1 MHVLNSRVGSRVPSI
16 NIMAALGPLLGSYRL
31 ETDLPRSFLCIRL
44 PVFFCSLLLS
54 SLFCDPPRL
63 APSGL
68 AQCSYSRVRSS
79 LSIHTLQSA
88 RTSKTLHICRFPG
101 AHRTAVAD
109 HISSRELNFLTTS
122 QKCSPQ
128 LPFHHAQIEELALL
142 YRFIP
147 SIPRET
153 FKTHKTRPDVVSF
166 AQLYKFKLVSFAPL
180 SPDDGSARQLP
191 QITAII

>member
-1 MHVLNSRVGSRVPSI
+1 
-16 NIMAALGPLLGSYRL
+16 MAALGPLLGSYRF
-31 ETDLPRSFLCIRL
+31 ETDLPRDSCIGL

-63 APSGL
+63 APGGL

-101 AHRTAVAD
+101 AHRTVVAD
-109 HISSRELNFLTTS
+109 HISPRELNFLTTS
-122 QKCSPQ
+122 QKSSPQ
-128 LPFHHAQIEELALL
+128 LFGTRAQIEELALL
-142 YRFIP
+142 YRFMP

-166 AQLYKFKLVSFAPL
+166 AQLYKFKLVSTRL
-180 SPDDGSARQLP
+180 STDDGCNRHVGNSLK
-191 QITAII
+191 

>member
-1 MHVLNSRVGSRVPSI
+1 M
-16 NIMAALGPLLGSYRL
+16 RL
-31 ETDLPRSFLCIRL
+31 TKTARIRL
-44 PVFFCSLLLS
+44 T
-54 SLFCDPPRL
+54 
-63 APSGL
+63 
-68 AQCSYSRVRSS
+68 QCSDSRARSP

-88 RTSKTLHICRFPG
+88 KTSKTLHIINIPR

-128 LPFHHAQIEELALL
+128 LFGNRAQIEELALL
-142 YRFIP
+142 YRFMP

-153 FKTHKTRPDVVSF
+153 FKTHKERPDVVSF

-191 QITAII
+191 QMILLGRDVVEIQLEYPETER